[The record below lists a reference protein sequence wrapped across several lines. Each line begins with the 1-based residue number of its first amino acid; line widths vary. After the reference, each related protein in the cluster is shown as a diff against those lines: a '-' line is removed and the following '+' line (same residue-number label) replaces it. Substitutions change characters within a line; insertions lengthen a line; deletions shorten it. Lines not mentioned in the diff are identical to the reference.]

1 MLISSKLHYQ
11 HGRSGD
17 TELSSQTARADDPKL
32 ACELA
37 LWKMP
42 PVGAADHV
50 GTGCDG
56 RRDQVDVVGVKLAH
70 DNPQLL
76 RQVGE
81 QILLGAPGQVVHH
94 LADWPVVQPG
104 LTRQGAPDGGERNV
118 VWMEQRIESVEEL
131 LDDLDVV
138 PNATEPGERVAHE
151 LHTGHLG
158 REAVYQHAVGGKLEQ
173 PEIVACRFPER
184 AAQDRRVEA
193 DAHSG
198 LPAVDDLLREI
209 LVGYGRV
216 AAE

>member
-1 MLISSKLHYQ
+1 MLVSSKLTHQ

-37 LWKMP
+37 LWKMS

-56 RRDQVDVVGVKLAH
+56 RRDQVDVVRVKLAH
-70 DNPQLL
+70 DNPELL

-81 QILLGAPGQVVHH
+81 EILPGAPGQVVHH
-94 LADWPVVQPG
+94 LADRPVVQPG
-104 LTRQGAPDGGERNV
+104 LTGQRASDGGERDV
-118 VWMEQRIESVEEL
+118 VRMEQRIEGVEEF

-138 PNATEPGERVAHE
+138 LDTPKPGERVANE
-151 LHTGHLG
+151 LHADHLG
-158 REAVYQHAVGGKLEQ
+158 REAVDQHAVSGNLEQ
-173 PEIVACRFPER
+173 PEVVARRLPER
-184 AAQDRRVEA
+184 AAEDRRIEA
-193 DAHSG
+193 GAQSG

-216 AAE
+216 AAD

>member
-37 LWKMP
+37 LWKMS

-50 GTGCDG
+50 GVGCDG
-56 RRDQVDVVGVKLAH
+56 RRDQVDVVGVKLAR

-81 QILLGAPGQVVHH
+81 EILPGAPGQVVHH
-94 LADWPVVQPG
+94 LADRPVVQPG
-104 LTRQGAPDGGERNV
+104 LTGQRAPDGGRSDV
-118 VWMEQRIESVEEL
+118 VWMEQRIESIEEL

-138 PNATEPGERVAHE
+138 PDTAEPGERVAHE
-151 LHTGHLG
+151 LHSGNLG
-158 REAVYQHAVGGKLEQ
+158 CEAIDQYGVSGKLEQ
-173 PEIVACRFPER
+173 PEVVAGRFPER
-184 AAQDRRVEA
+184 AAQDRCIEA

-209 LVGYGRV
+209 LVGYGRI
-216 AAE
+216 AAD